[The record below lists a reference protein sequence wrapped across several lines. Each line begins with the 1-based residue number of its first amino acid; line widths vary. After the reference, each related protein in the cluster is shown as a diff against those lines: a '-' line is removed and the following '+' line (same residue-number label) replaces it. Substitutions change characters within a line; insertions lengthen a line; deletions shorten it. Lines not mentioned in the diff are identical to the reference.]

1 MFIGSF
7 NKFLQW
13 LSFIVMLS
21 AEFKVFRLLVLFF
34 FFVVD
39 AVILNCEFEMHRFLF
54 RPLTYCA
61 SLCLVSVLKNLV
73 IGFHILGPNAGEIT
87 QGFAAA
93 MKCGLTKQLLD
104 NTIGIHPTCG
114 EVQKQDIF

>member
-1 MFIGSF
+1 M
-7 NKFLQW
+7 
-13 LSFIVMLS
+13 
-21 AEFKVFRLLVLFF
+21 
-34 FFVVD
+34 
-39 AVILNCEFEMHRFLF
+39 NCEFEMHRFLF

-61 SLCLVSVLKNLV
+61 SLCFVSVLKNLV